1 MQRNVIFG
9 PSSLRTRICFKGSRS
24 LLNGQEVV
32 MAAERVVHQ
41 VVKNLAKI
49 EVTIIKSYIRVLE
62 QLRDWHCV
70 QLY

>member
-1 MQRNVIFG
+1 
-9 PSSLRTRICFKGSRS
+9 
-24 LLNGQEVV
+24 